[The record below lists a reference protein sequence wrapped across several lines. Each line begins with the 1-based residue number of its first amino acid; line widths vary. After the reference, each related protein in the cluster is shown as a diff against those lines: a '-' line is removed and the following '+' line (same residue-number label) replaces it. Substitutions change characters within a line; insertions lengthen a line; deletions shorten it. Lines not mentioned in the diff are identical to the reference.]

1 MKKRKSPAMGEV
13 RKMTISAMMCA
24 MTVAMLAVAS
34 FLGDLDLTI
43 LMVASLCMVFV
54 YVEIGPPYTYLTW
67 LVSSLLTFLFFPSRY
82 FWVVYLFI
90 FGFYP
95 ILKGFIERLKRPLWL
110 VLKLV
115 WLNVTLV
122 IVFAIISFILGI
134 DLLEGEAEWM
144 LWVLWGLANVSFVC
158 YDLLIGFLVRIYL
171 VRYREKLVR
180 LFRGH

>member
-1 MKKRKSPAMGEV
+1 MKKRTSRTMGEV
-13 RKMTISAMMCA
+13 RKLTLSAMMCA

-43 LMVASLCMVFV
+43 LMLASVCMVFV
-54 YVEIGPPYTYLTW
+54 YVEIGSPYTYLTW

-95 ILKGFIERLKRPLWL
+95 ILKGFIEKLKRPFWL
-110 VLKLV
+110 LLKLV
-115 WLNVTLV
+115 WFNVTLV
-122 IVFAIISFILGI
+122 IVFLIISFILGI

-144 LWVLWGLANVSFVC
+144 IYVLYGLANVSFIC
-158 YDLLIGFLVRIYL
+158 YDLLIGFLVRLYL
-171 VRYREKLVR
+171 VRYREKLVK

>member
-1 MKKRKSPAMGEV
+1 MGEV
-13 RKMTISAMMCA
+13 RTLTLSAMMCA
-24 MTVAMLAVAS
+24 MTVAMLAIGS

-43 LMVASLCMVFV
+43 LMLASLCMVFV
-54 YVEIGPPYTYLTW
+54 YVEIGSPYTYLTW
-67 LVSSLLTFLFFPSRY
+67 LVSSLLTFLFFSGRY
-82 FWVVYLFI
+82 FWVVYFFI

-95 ILKGFIERLKRPLWL
+95 ILKGFIERLKRPFWL

-115 WLNVTLV
+115 WLNITLV
-122 IVFAIISFILGI
+122 VVFLILSFVLGI

-144 LWVLWGLANVSFVC
+144 IYVLWGLANVSFLC
-158 YDLLIGFLVRIYL
+158 YDLLIGFLVRMYL

>member
-1 MKKRKSPAMGEV
+1 MGEV
-13 RKMTISAMMCA
+13 RKLTLSAMMCA
-24 MTVAMLAVAS
+24 ITVAMLAVAS

-43 LMVASLCMVFV
+43 LMFASLCMVFV
-54 YVEIGPPYTYLTW
+54 YVEIGSPYTYLTW

-95 ILKGFIERLKRPLWL
+95 ILKGFVEKLKRPFWL
-110 VLKLV
+110 VLKLL

-122 IVFAIISFILGI
+122 IVYFIISFILGI
-134 DLLEGEAEWM
+134 DLTEGEAEWM
-144 LWVLWGLANVSFVC
+144 IYVLWGLANVSFVC
-158 YDLLIGFLVRIYL
+158 YDVLIGIVVRLYL
-171 VRYREKLVR
+171 VRYRDKLVR

>member
-54 YVEIGPPYTYLTW
+54 YVEIGHPYTYLTW

-95 ILKGFIERLKRPLWL
+95 ILKGFIERLMQKALGPLNCVAFDSQRKACRQRFW
-110 VLKLV
+110 
-115 WLNVTLV
+115 
-122 IVFAIISFILGI
+122 
-134 DLLEGEAEWM
+134 
-144 LWVLWGLANVSFVC
+144 
-158 YDLLIGFLVRIYL
+158 R
-171 VRYREKLVR
+171 RRRR
-180 LFRGH
+180 LRR